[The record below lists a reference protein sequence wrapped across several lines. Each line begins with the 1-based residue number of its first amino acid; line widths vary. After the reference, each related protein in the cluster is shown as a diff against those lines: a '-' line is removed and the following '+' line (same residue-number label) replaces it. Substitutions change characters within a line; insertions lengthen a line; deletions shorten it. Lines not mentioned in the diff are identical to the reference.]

1 VKFVSIEDYVEYRK
15 GTIPL
20 IFSVPHGGTFKFETI
35 PDRISGIYG
44 VDKDTVR
51 LAFNLIENINN
62 LFKIN
67 SKDIK
72 SPSYIISKVER
83 VKIDFNRKES
93 IAFHIKSNL
102 AREIYLSYHNKI
114 RELISYNLS
123 KFKRSL
129 LIDIHGFD
137 KANRPKGFRDVEL
150 VLGTNNLA
158 SLFPEAVPIKDWDKN
173 IRGKVIKKFMELG
186 IQIAP
191 SNPKRKEYV
200 LTGGYLIQKYGA
212 SNIKGSQAMQIEF
225 SDNIRMYDEELKR
238 KVLKSLSEVL
248 LNHIFSFEII

>member
-44 VDKDTVR
+44 VDKDTIK
-51 LAFNLIENINN
+51 LAFILIENINN

-93 IAFHIKSNL
+93 IAF
-102 AREIYLSYHNKI
+102 
-114 RELISYNLS
+114 
-123 KFKRSL
+123 
-129 LIDIHGFD
+129 
-137 KANRPKGFRDVEL
+137 
-150 VLGTNNLA
+150 
-158 SLFPEAVPIKDWDKN
+158 
-173 IRGKVIKKFMELG
+173 
-186 IQIAP
+186 Q
-191 SNPKRKEYV
+191 
-200 LTGGYLIQKYGA
+200 
-212 SNIKGSQAMQIEF
+212 
-225 SDNIRMYDEELKR
+225 
-238 KVLKSLSEVL
+238 
-248 LNHIFSFEII
+248 